1 MANTS
6 RVTAAEG
13 ADFQVT
19 TYQARYRGDFARLN
33 YAWIEKYFAI
43 EDVDRRVLDDPE
55 HEILA
60 KGGEIFFLI
69 VAGQVAGTVAL
80 KKEDEATFE
89 LTKMAVDEGL
99 RGRGYGQV
107 LLNAAAHYA
116 KQSGMKRLVLSSHTS
131 LTPAIAMY
139 KKSGFVERSQ
149 GSSCYSR
156 CNIYM
161 ERQL

>member
-1 MANTS
+1 
-6 RVTAAEG
+6 VIVAESK
-13 ADFQVT
+13 AFQVI
-19 TYQARYRGDFARLN
+19 TYRAQYRGDFARLN

-43 EDVDRRVLDDPE
+43 EAVDRRVLDDPE
-55 HEILA
+55 REILA
-60 KGGEIFFLI
+60 KGGEVFFLI
-69 VAGQVAGTVAL
+69 VAGRVAGTVAL

-89 LTKMAVDEGL
+89 LTKMAVDEDL
-99 RGRGYGQV
+99 RGRGYGQM
-107 LLNAAAHYA
+107 LLDAAIQYA
-116 KQSGMKRLVLSSHTS
+116 KDRGMKRLVLSSHTS

-161 ERQL
+161 ECGL